1 MANKVQKKKFNTNTR
16 KKKNSTLKGKK
27 GFTLIELIAVV
38 VLLAIVS
45 TMAVLSVSLIG
56 SKIRSK
62 QRDNLLSSM
71 QVQAKKYVEE
81 TGIKKVYV
89 DTLIKEGYVAGD
101 KIDGGKTII
110 VDPTD
115 QNATL
120 NCYYYDF
127 TTDSDGKYDIGD
139 CSAKIYDDAIIT
151 IKYCVTNCTGSSAVY
166 NKIDEGTWIP
176 AETIY
181 LKATMDGE
189 IEIDGKPLNQS
200 VIDESTTSVAWTT
213 PDAPDLVYNGNP
225 YKITKDSLATTY
237 QVRVTINGKDY
248 VASAYVKNDASV
260 PIIRNVR
267 TKFTVTADTWIKK
280 DQYIYADF
288 EDKGSGLKAF
298 AITKSAT
305 PPAEGSSDWK
315 EISGNTYNLN
325 TDDNNVAI
333 KNSGDFY
340 IHVKDVAGNIA
351 SSSESIKIEHI
362 DLTAPECLVPE
373 GSTTWA
379 KKRTITWGCKAEES
393 DDSGCEDDTPFSKT
407 YTTTTKT
414 DTIEKYTIKD
424 KAGNEKNCGPYN
436 VDIYVD
442 KTVPTAELTI
452 VSTKNYGITGG
463 SKDAKYTISGSD
475 EHSGVDKVCFTDENS
490 SANCEW
496 LDNNNKEVAVSFG
509 TQEGKGGT
517 YTRYAFVKDKVGNV
531 SKAATF
537 EYILYEKCAE
547 KKYDSGSNWSEC
559 SRKCSTA
566 TKVGTQT
573 RALVDKY
580 LTGVKCGTATQECNK
595 NIKCCSEG
603 NTKIDYN
610 TCTPDEWSA
619 CSSDCG
625 DGIKKKFRT
634 CDVVSN
640 IDGSYCGDYEDVLEK
655 KSCFIKPCCY
665 EGEYEYEKCNI
676 QGYKVYSR
684 INGCTG
690 AYEIDRSRENVYSC
704 EYLVGCEY
712 ERCPNPNT
720 SETWG
725 KSASEMIAYNI
736 CTYREGGIE
745 KTKTNYYDYKYCE
758 YGNRDLI
765 CEDVWVTKCEGD
777 SDYST
782 CYFADGYSTSKT
794 YRIWITLP
802 TSSERPGECQGTHKY
817 RGYLCSDRRYADD
830 LYCRWDKCIYR
841 CLKSG
846 FYQECVVDES
856 DVKDSSS
863 DCS

>member
-1 MANKVQKKKFNTNTR
+1 MANKVQKKKSNTNTH

-101 KIDGGKTII
+101 KIESGKAVV

-115 QNATL
+115 QSATL

-127 TTDSDGKYDIGD
+127 TTDSWVPPTTSNPGD
-139 CSAKIYDDAIIT
+139 CSSKIYGDAIIT
-151 IKYCVTNCTGSSAVY
+151 IKYCITNCTSASAVY

-189 IEIDGKPLNQS
+189 IDIDGTVLNQS
-200 VIDESTTSVAWTT
+200 RIDESDTSVVWTT
-213 PDAPDLVYNGNP
+213 PDAPDVFVSGNP

-248 VASAYVKNDASV
+248 VASAYVKNDASE

-267 TKFTVTADTWIKK
+267 TKFTVTADTWIKE

-333 KNSGDFY
+333 KASGDFY
-340 IHVKDVAGNIA
+340 IYVKDTAGNIA
-351 SSSESIKIEHI
+351 KSSESIKIEHI
-362 DLTAPECLVPE
+362 DSTAPECLVPE

-379 KKRTITWGCKAEES
+379 KKRTITWGCKPEGL

-414 DTIEKYTIKD
+414 DTIAKYTIKD
-424 KAGNEKNCGPYN
+424 KAGNETTCKATT

-442 KTVPTAELTI
+442 KTAPTAELTI
-452 VSTKNYGITGG
+452 VSTKNYGTTGG

-475 EHSGVDKVCFTDENS
+475 GHSGVDKVCFTDENS

-537 EYILYEKCAE
+537 EYKLYKECAE
-547 KKYDSGSNWSEC
+547 KKYDSGSNWS
-559 SRKCSTA
+559 KCSKECNT
-566 TKVGTQT
+566 GTQT
-573 RALVDKY
+573 RAQVDKY
-580 LTGVKCGTATQECNK
+580 LANVSCGKATQECNK
-595 NIKCCSEG
+595 VKCCSD
-603 NTKIDYN
+603 TKVDYN
-610 TCTPDEWSA
+610 RCTLDEWSA

-625 DGIKKKFRT
+625 DGITKKFRT

-640 IDGSYCGDYEDVLEK
+640 IDGSDCGDYVDVLEK
-655 KSCFIKPCCY
+655 KSCFIKPCCD
-665 EGEYEYEKCNI
+665 EGEYEDYCTDDGWI
-676 QGYKVYSR
+676 MQRRY
-684 INGCTG
+684 NGCEKEWQYKET
-690 AYEIDRSRENVYSC
+690 SRSC
-704 EYLVGCEY
+704 EYTVGCEY

-736 CTYREGGIE
+736 CTYKEGGIE

-758 YGNRDLI
+758 YGYRDLI
-765 CEDVWVTKCEGD
+765 CEDVWVTKCDGD
-777 SDYST
+777 SNYST
-782 CYFADGYSTSKT
+782 CYFEDGYSTSKT

-830 LYCRWDKCIYR
+830 LYCRWGKCIYR